1 MKKLLAIIGLLMLT
15 GCDDDNLDSDI
26 RYTYGVPVGVFEKA
40 TNQCVDANSNVDRV
54 FITHIEGV
62 TEYEPIYE
70 DGKHTSNE
78 RVDTTQYTFIV
89 RCVSGAKFKTQTAFV
104 FDSSKNLDAITTIE
118 TTNGSY

>member
-1 MKKLLAIIGLLMLT
+1 MKQLLAVIGLLMLV

-26 RYTYGVPVGVFEKA
+26 RYSYGVPVGVFEKA
-40 TNQCVDANSNVDRV
+40 TNQCADANSNVDRV
-54 FITHIEGV
+54 FITHIEDV

-70 DGKHTSNE
+70 DGKRISNE
-78 RVDTTQYTFIV
+78 RVDTTRYTFIV
-89 RCVSGAKFKTQTAFV
+89 RCVSGAKFKTQTSFD